1 MYTNVQTV
9 ASNQYGKLACRVL
22 YTHMIKCM
30 YIHPEYSAYFINMV
44 QPKLTSAAYII
55 TNSKQK
61 IQEIK
66 HAKVYLQ
73 F

>member
-9 ASNQYGKLACRVL
+9 ASNQYGKLASRVL

-30 YIHPEYSAYFINMV
+30 YVHPEYSAYFINMV

-61 IQEIK
+61 K
-66 HAKVYLQ
+66 NKKYKK
-73 F
+73 